1 MNTDLQIFT
10 NEQFGSVRVIDVN
23 GDPWFVAKDV
33 CEALEI
39 DNVAM
44 AANRLDDD
52 ERGISLI
59 DTLGGPQRMSIV
71 NEAGMY
77 SLALSSRKPEAKAF
91 KRWITHEVIPAIRK
105 HGGYL
110 TPDKLEEALMNPDVL
125 IRLATDL
132 KAAQQ
137 QRKELEAQNAKLLPK
152 AEFYD
157 AIIESTDTVEMAT
170 VAKVLNLGIGRT
182 KLFEILRNNKILRC
196 DNTPLQKYID
206 LGWFRC
212 VESKYTKPGGGT
224 FINVKTVV
232 YQKGIDG
239 ILKLLNGL
247 HKQEGLS
254 FDT

>member
-10 NEQFGSVRVIDVN
+10 NDQFGNVRMVVDGETVLFCGADVAKALGYSNPSKALSDHCKGVTKRYTPTASGAQEMSFIPEGDVYRLIVRSNLPESVRFEK
-23 GDPWFVAKDV
+23 WLF
-33 CEALEI
+33 E
-39 DNVAM
+39 
-44 AANRLDDD
+44 
-52 ERGISLI
+52 
-59 DTLGGPQRMSIV
+59 
-71 NEAGMY
+71 
-77 SLALSSRKPEAKAF
+77 
-91 KRWITHEVIPAIRK
+91 EVIPSIRK

-132 KAAQQ
+132 KSAQQ

-182 KLFEILRNNKILRC
+182 KLFEILRENKILRC

-212 VESKYTKPGGGT
+212 IESKYTKPGGGT

-247 HKQEGLS
+247 HKQEGLT